1 MATSEQRTESEN
13 RFRHLRGLLRG
24 ELLRLGSMLLIC
36 FVVAFTIREFAFQ
49 SFFIPSASMTPT
61 LKVDEHIVVDKT
73 LLISGGIRKGDIV
86 VFKDPGGWIGNE
98 SGNPLDVMGNI
109 SNFLHYGTEAAPGY
123 LVKRVVAIGGDRVTC
138 CNATGMLIVNGKSVF
153 EPYLSKESSSAS
165 DSTFNVL
172 VPAGHIWVLG
182 DNRVGSADSRFH
194 TDLPSKGFVSESD
207 IVGVV
212 MGISWPLNRLR
223 WVLHEGESGFK

>member
-1 MATSEQRTESEN
+1 MASDEQRTASKN
-13 RFRHLRGLLRG
+13 SFRNLRDLLNG

-36 FVVAFTIREFAFQ
+36 FVVAFAIREFAFQ

-73 LLISGGIRKGDIV
+73 FIISGGIHKGDIV

-109 SNFLHYGTEAAPGY
+109 SNFLHYRNEPAPGY

-138 CNATGMLIVNGKSVF
+138 CNATGRLVVNGKSVV
-153 EPYLSKESSSAS
+153 EPYLSKESKKAS
-165 DSTFNVL
+165 DSKFDVL
-172 VPAGHIWVLG
+172 VPAGHLWVLG

-194 TDLPSKGFVSESD
+194 TDLPSKGFVSERD
-207 IVGVV
+207 VVGVV
-212 MGISWPLNRLR
+212 MGVTWPLNRLK
-223 WVLHEGESGFK
+223 WVLHVGQSGFK